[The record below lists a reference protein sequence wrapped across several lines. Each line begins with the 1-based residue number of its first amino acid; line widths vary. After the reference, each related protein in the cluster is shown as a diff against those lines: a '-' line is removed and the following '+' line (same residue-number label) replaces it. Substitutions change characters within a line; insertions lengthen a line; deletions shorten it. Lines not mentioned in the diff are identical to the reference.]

1 MCSTRECSQF
11 VPTGKA
17 DGYELRFIFTMY
29 SRGSGMM
36 KNRYHFLWNMLPV
49 IGLLIWGAFGITE
62 NLWYDEAY
70 SAALVAHTPKGI
82 ISITSQD
89 VHSPFYYLILKAFW
103 EFFGPIVGFR
113 CLKWFSILAIIGYLM
128 LGKFYVKKLFGERIS
143 VFFMLFS
150 ITMPI
155 MTVQSGN
162 VRMYTLAL
170 FFLTLMSLLMLDIL
184 REVHLLKWFLFILTS
199 ICSVYCHAYTMLQVF
214 FLYIIFFVTIL
225 HQKKYD
231 LLKGFFIC
239 GIAVSA
245 LFVPWLSVTYGQMKQ
260 RVVDHVNEQK
270 TIRYIAKTLLNCCRE
285 WFSALETPLTIVLCL
300 EIAIGLFLGWNAIK
314 WMKAKHNYVPVL
326 GMLAMTLT
334 AIVGIVISIF
344 VDHGFL
350 GRYVFS
356 GFAAVMLLYAVG
368 MEQLDSKIMKILVI
382 LSVAVC
388 FLLQYG
394 SELKLEYDAGL
405 NTWKN
410 FAEDVGPNDVIMA
423 DNVHS
428 LYLSIYYPDNNYM
441 IYGFMPEYA
450 PFQNTETFTRWEQL
464 EQYEGV
470 LWYIC
475 SADHTPILLAEKYTW
490 EEEISF
496 HYMYQDFKIFRL
508 KPVYE

>member
-1 MCSTRECSQF
+1 
-11 VPTGKA
+11 
-17 DGYELRFIFTMY
+17 
-29 SRGSGMM
+29 M
-36 KNRYHFLWNMLPV
+36 KNRYHFLWNILPA
-49 IGLLIWGAFGITE
+49 IGLFIWGAFGITE

-70 SAALVAHTPKGI
+70 SAALVSHTPGEI

-89 VHSPFYYLILKAFW
+89 VHSPFYYLILKTFW
-103 EFFGPIVGFR
+103 EFLNPIAGFR
-113 CLKWFSILAIIGYLM
+113 CLKWFSILAIMGYLI

-162 VRMYTLAL
+162 VRMYTLSL
-170 FFLTLMSLLMLDIL
+170 FFLTWMSLVMLDIL
-184 REVHLLKWFLFILTS
+184 REAHLLKWILLILTS
-199 ICSVYCHAYTMLQVF
+199 TCSVYCHTYTMLQAF
-214 FLYIIFFVTIL
+214 FLHIIFFIVIL
-225 HQKKYD
+225 YQKKCN

-239 GIAVSA
+239 GITVSA
-245 LFVPWLSVTYGQMKQ
+245 LFVPWLSVTYGQMQ
-260 RVVDHVNEQK
+260 RRVVGNVNEQK
-270 TIRYIAKTLLNCCRE
+270 TIRYIAKTLINCCKE

-300 EIAIGLFLGWNAIK
+300 EMVIGLFLGWNAIK
-314 WMKAKHNYVPVL
+314 WMKAKHNYAPAL

-334 AIVGIVISIF
+334 TIVGIVISVF
-344 VDHGFL
+344 TDQGFL

-356 GFAAVMLLYAVG
+356 GFAAIMLLYAVG
-368 MEQLDSKIMKILVI
+368 MEQLHSEIMKILVI

-405 NTWKN
+405 DMWKN
-410 FAEDVGPNDVIMA
+410 FVEIVAPNDVIMA
-423 DNVHS
+423 ENIHS
-428 LYLSIYYPDNNYM
+428 LYLSVYYPDHNYM
-441 IYGFMPEYA
+441 IYGFMPEYV
-450 PFQNTETFTRWEQL
+450 PFQNAETFTRWEQL

-475 SADHTPILLAEKYTW
+475 GADHTPILLEEKYTW
-490 EEEISF
+490 EEEIDF
-496 HYMYQDFKIFRL
+496 HYMYQDFKVFCL